1 MAWPLLNWATEP
13 RATPKPNPHLH
24 LARECGEWRKD
35 THIFS
40 STRVLDEEWVQSQ
53 SPSQPQCCGRRR
65 KLTCN
70 MKMHFSLLIENF
82 LRELSFIFFC
92 CRCCLW
98 LCYRSA
104 WFVANLRF
112 FRGLFLVSEADTHT
126 ERDAQWHM
134 AYNMHVVARTSGE
147 KSKWNASA
155 DCQFVSLPVCQIVI
169 DLAMNTSAAIF
180 GYTLCQLMDNCES
193 INYKLAENALT
204 FHSNCPVPS
213 LSLSLCCC

>member
-1 MAWPLLNWATEP
+1 MA
-13 RATPKPNPHLH
+13 
-24 LARECGEWRKD
+24 KD

-82 LRELSFIFFC
+82 LRELSFIFFLPPLLPLTLPV
-92 CRCCLW
+92 R

-126 ERDAQWHM
+126 ERCTVTHGIQYACRGTDIG
-134 AYNMHVVARTSGE
+134 GE
-147 KSKWNASA
+147 VKVKCECRLSV
-155 DCQFVSLPVCQIVI
+155 CQFASLPDCHWFGHEHFSSYFRLHFVSI
-169 DLAMNTSAAIF
+169 D
-180 GYTLCQLMDNCES
+180 GQLQE
-193 INYKLAENALT
+193 Y
-204 FHSNCPVPS
+204 
-213 LSLSLCCC
+213 